1 MRGARAASCSCSFIV
16 WQQTN
21 QDQKLSRRDGA
32 SHLSLLVQ
40 RNLAQRKHT
49 PPARPVLRTGFAEP
63 AGFSEGASC
72 PRGKRRASMRGA
84 PAGSVRRLR
93 RFGGAPK
100 VKFKINSECID
111 SSSLVG
117 AAEAASLCLCP
128 CGSGF
133 SRELLPRAAN
143 VFLHASQKQS
153 PRRTTRASPIRNSD
167 GFSRGCRRS
176 APAPPPAP
184 VVRPSSPAGTS
195 SSAARTC
202 ARRCRVRGGR
212 CCAQIGRHTS
222 ELQSLMRISYAVF
235 CLKKKTIQNK
245 TYQ

>member
-1 MRGARAASCSCSFIV
+1 
-16 WQQTN
+16 
-21 QDQKLSRRDGA
+21 
-32 SHLSLLVQ
+32 
-40 RNLAQRKHT
+40 
-49 PPARPVLRTGFAEP
+49 
-63 AGFSEGASC
+63 
-72 PRGKRRASMRGA
+72 MRGA

-153 PRRTTRASPIRNSD
+153 PRRTTRRSEERRVGKGCVSTCRSRWSPY
-167 GFSRGCRRS
+167 
-176 APAPPPAP
+176 
-184 VVRPSSPAGTS
+184 
-195 SSAARTC
+195 
-202 ARRCRVRGGR
+202 
-212 CCAQIGRHTS
+212 H
-222 ELQSLMRISYAVF
+222 
-235 CLKKKTIQNK
+235 
-245 TYQ
+245 